1 MALLRLNS
9 RYGGQLYALKAAVP
23 RGFAVLSHFHRW
35 RPDWPAGVG
44 GFELPE
50 DDLPNSQSTAE
61 EGAQDV
67 STFLR
72 IRQTFQSSDQTTFA
86 GSNPVSPA
94 TESGLVLVFFVVGR
108 QRNGRP
114 KSERNFRFFEPAE
127 LRRDERKRLFSRS
140 DFAWKGNL
148 RGCESIVDCCP
159 VGFEVFKND
168 IVPFNLQL
176 V

>member
-1 MALLRLNS
+1 VVRAATALLNVDGKHFSLNQKQF
-9 RYGGQLYALKAAVP
+9 GQYFSNLLKM
-23 RGFAVLSHFHRW
+23 
-35 RPDWPAGVG
+35 
-44 GFELPE
+44 
-50 DDLPNSQSTAE
+50 
-61 EGAQDV
+61 
-67 STFLR
+67 
-72 IRQTFQSSDQTTFA
+72 TFA
-86 GSNPVSPA
+86 SSNPVSPA

-114 KSERNFRFFEPAE
+114 KSERNFRFVEPAE

>member
-1 MALLRLNS
+1 MRRREFITMFGGAATWSLAAQAQQPDKMRRVGVLAYFNEKDPDAQVNLAAFKKRLVDLGWTEGLNLAIDYRFTNGS
-9 RYGGQLYALKAAVP
+9 TEQIRAAAEDLVATAP
-23 RGFAVLSHFHRW
+23 DVIFASS
-35 RPDWPAGVG
+35 
-44 GFELPE
+44 
-50 DDLPNSQSTAE
+50 N
-61 EGAQDV
+61 V
-67 STFLR
+67 SVAP
-72 IRQTFQSSDQTTFA
+72 Q
-86 GSNPVSPA
+86 
-94 TESGLVLVFFVVGR
+94 R

-114 KSERNFRFFEPAE
+114 KSERSFRFVEPAE